1 MYPKPHPIHIHKKQ
15 VTFHCLRIS
24 SGHLERF
31 TPPYDCALNFL
42 LAHIIPV
49 IFYLFFSS
57 FSNMKNILYL
67 FGRKTICLRTDLLE
81 ISVFLLMNLREF
93 PLNKEF
99 CEEKGTEMCSFL
111 HISIEVV

>member
-67 FGRKTICLRTDLLE
+67 LGRKTICLRTDLLE
-81 ISVFLLMNLREF
+81 ISVFLLMLIL
-93 PLNKEF
+93 LNKEF